1 MQLTKA
7 KAILSALLS
16 AGWVVPLYYAA
27 YTYGSYCA
35 QEVVPVLKGEAI
47 HDSFP
52 HLLFATNLVQFVLIW
67 LGLVIMVWAYVACN
81 RRAA

>member
-1 MQLTKA
+1 MQLKKA
-7 KAILSALLS
+7 KAVLAAFLS

-27 YTYGSYCA
+27 NAYGAYWT

-52 HLLFATNLVQFVLIW
+52 HLLFATNLAQFALVW
-67 LGLVIMVWAYVACN
+67 LGLAIMVWAYVACN